1 MACTR
6 HIIVCEGES
15 EWTYLQRLQGFL
27 DQQPLADGA
36 FEPPLLLI
44 APMQAIAKGGKFSTL
59 KNQYSA
65 TRIGNRRSSILI
77 WADFDL
83 YHRNDNRCADDYA
96 RKTAGIPDFL
106 FSYHNFEDFYALHAD
121 GDRFQDWLRFG
132 AEGHFATPLHSAGY
146 LPEIRR
152 IFPGYGKGDL
162 PADFIS
168 WDSLRNLK
176 RNKCHHPRSN
186 PHHLQGLGCFADFL
200 IGEIERAYPGALNPP
215 APAPP

>member
-6 HIIVCEGES
+6 YIIVCEGES

-27 DQQPLADGA
+27 DQQPLADGT

-44 APMQAIAKGGKFSTL
+44 APAQAIAKGGKFSTL
-59 KNQYSA
+59 RNQYKA
-65 TRIGNRRSSILI
+65 TRTGNKRSSILI

-83 YHRNDNRCADDYA
+83 YHRNDNGCAHSYA

-132 AEGHFATPLHSAGY
+132 AGGHFATPLHSGGY
-146 LPEIRR
+146 LPEIKR

-186 PHHLQGLGCFADFL
+186 PHNLHGLGCFADFL
-200 IGEIERAYPGALNPP
+200 VGEIDRAYPGKLDEP
-215 APAPP
+215 ASAAP